1 MPALN
6 HAAPRNRLIAALPDR
21 SRRHVLASCEQVQL
35 VLAQVLYESGGPI
48 RDVYFPLNCV
58 ISLVTSL
65 DDGAQLEVGI
75 VGNEGMLGTPLVLG
89 VRNSLQHAVVQG
101 AGAALRM
108 SAAAFRRHCKEDAV
122 LRQAMNLYIQVRMNQ
137 LAQTAACTHR
147 HDVESRVAR
156 WMLMTRD
163 RALSNC
169 FHLTHEFLA
178 EMLGVRRV
186 GITQAA
192 SSLQGRGLISYRR
205 GEIVI
210 LNGAGLGK
218 ASCLCY
224 GRGKAM
230 YAQTMGVH
238 ASTALCVS
246 RKGRKVLPMCP
257 GGIEG

>member
-1 MPALN
+1 MRDQGQRATPDTMTNKVIVNVAVARRQGLG
-6 HAAPRNRLIAALPDR
+6 AGFGCRMLPGEGRGLGGEIGESPGAEVGEDG
-21 SRRHVLASCEQVQL
+21 VLAF
-35 VLAQVLYESGGPI
+35 GP
-48 RDVYFPLNCV
+48 
-58 ISLVTSL
+58 S
-65 DDGAQLEVGI
+65 
-75 VGNEGMLGTPLVLG
+75 
-89 VRNSLQHAVVQG
+89 VVQG

-108 SAAAFRRHCKEDAV
+108 SAAAFRRHCRENAA

-163 RALSNC
+163 RALSNR

-178 EMLGVRRV
+178 DMLGVRRV

-192 SSLQGRGLISYRR
+192 SSLQERGLISYRR

-210 LNGAGLGK
+210 LNGADLGK

-238 ASTALCVS
+238 AAAAQRYV
-246 RKGRKVLPMCP
+246 
-257 GGIEG
+257 GGATEPA